1 MISIEKIKAHDEIFI
16 YGEINNKDSIR
27 AGTIAFNILGMDHGL
42 VAAILNDYFNIAVR
56 NECFCAHP
64 YVEKMLE
71 ITHHSQIK
79 KAKEKL
85 NQSPWHI
92 EPWMGMVRD
101 SFGIYNTINDI
112 DYFIDSLKEISINK
126 EFYKTQYEAVGN
138 GDYKH
143 KTFHFSSKQYFKLS
157 DSIISELSDLV
168 SK

>member
-1 MISIEKIKAHDEIFI
+1 MKIITNFLILIIKFYKFFIS
-16 YGEINNKDSIR
+16 
-27 AGTIAFNILGMDHGL
+27 
-42 VAAILNDYFNIAVR
+42 
-56 NECFCAHP
+56 P
-64 YVEKMLE
+64 YIPSSCRYLP
-71 ITHHSQIK
+71 TCS
-79 KAKEKL
+79 
-85 NQSPWHI
+85 
-92 EPWMGMVRD
+92 
-101 SFGIYNTINDI
+101 